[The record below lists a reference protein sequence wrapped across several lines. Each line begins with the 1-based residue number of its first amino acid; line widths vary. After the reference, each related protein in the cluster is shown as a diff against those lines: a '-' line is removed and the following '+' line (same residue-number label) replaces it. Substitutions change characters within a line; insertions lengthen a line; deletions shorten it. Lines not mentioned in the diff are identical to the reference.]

1 MSNSNS
7 LYLLPN
13 REDSILMEP
22 PNPKNNLVEAES
34 ATTLASC
41 QVVSAVAATNFSYCA
56 LPAGVPEW
64 HS

>member
-1 MSNSNS
+1 
-7 LYLLPN
+7 
-13 REDSILMEP
+13 MEP